1 MKTEPFQFP
10 GIFLEYFQSQP
21 LISKQVIYGWL
32 IVLVW
37 LSIALMSRMKSL
49 SWIVVLQIQLWKAQV
64 MSHLPLSKD
73 IHSLQLKFLNP
84 VPLFR
89 DSETVIFFL
98 RLIHAKTLLWTL
110 VLIKIRKS
118 SIFFS
123 QHYFKHC
130 KFLTEVCSHDRCNAS
145 QSTSEISSTLLLF
158 LSV

>member
-1 MKTEPFQFP
+1 MVGRDYSVMLGPNQSVRGADYFSAFHQDPVKTSGMKTEPFQFP

-37 LSIALMSRMKSL
+37 LSIALVSRMKSL
-49 SWIVVLQIQLWKAQV
+49 SWIIVLLIQLWKAQV

-98 RLIHAKTLLWTL
+98 RLIHAKTLLWT
-110 VLIKIRKS
+110 
-118 SIFFS
+118 
-123 QHYFKHC
+123 
-130 KFLTEVCSHDRCNAS
+130 FLY
-145 QSTSEISSTLLLF
+145 
-158 LSV
+158 